1 MMQRVRQSS
10 AIISMTGSSVHRY
23 SSPALLSSAPG
34 TRVGAAG
41 VGDGDTV
48 VARIEVIVGRE
59 VIIRRVGVCWR
70 FKDVGVVTTC
80 VELGQPV
87 IAEI

>member
-1 MMQRVRQSS
+1 
-10 AIISMTGSSVHRY
+10 MTGSSVHRY
-23 SSPALLSSAPG
+23 SSPG
-34 TRVGAAG
+34 TRVRAAG

-48 VARIEVIVGRE
+48 VARIEVIGVFVGRE

-70 FKDVGVVTTC
+70 FKDVGVMTC

-87 IAEI
+87 IAEIEYII